1 MSYARLSIGR
11 RSIPGQVYVI
21 TTVTQHRQPIFLDY
35 SLGRLVVAEM
45 RTLHTSGAA
54 ATLAWVLMPDHLH
67 WLFQLGEGLTLGTVL
82 RQVKARSAR
91 RIRRQIGGTGPVWQR
106 AYHDHAL
113 RRDEDART
121 VARYV
126 IANPLRAG
134 LVDSLAE
141 YPLWDAIWLQGHC
154 GDADLAG

>member
-1 MSYARLSIGR
+1 MSYAGLSIGR
-11 RSIPGQVYVI
+11 RSIPGQAYVI
-21 TTVTQHRQPIFLDY
+21 TTVTHHRQPIFLDY
-35 SLGRLVVAEM
+35 RLGRLVVMEM
-45 RTLHTSGAA
+45 RKLHAA
-54 ATLAWVLMPDHLH
+54 GDATTMAWVLMPDHLH
-67 WLFQLGEGLTLGTVL
+67 WLFQLGEGQTLGNVL
-82 RQVKARSAR
+82 RQVKARSAH
-91 RIRRQIGGTGPVWQR
+91 RIRHQIGGSGPVWQR

-126 IANPLRAG
+126 LANPLRAG